1 LILPLQ
7 SVTHQKTFLTRQTF
21 QLRFFGV
28 MGPIPES
35 ILENWHLFAAHAEQH
50 LENNLGRWSK
60 RYSGQIALSKPRNF
74 L

>member
-1 LILPLQ
+1 
-7 SVTHQKTFLTRQTF
+7 
-21 QLRFFGV
+21 
-28 MGPIPES
+28 MGPIPEF
-35 ILENWHLFAAHAEQH
+35 ILENWYLFAAHAEQH